1 MTESSG
7 PASALYRAV
16 GRQFSG
22 KQPRVEH
29 IQKRNKGV
37 TTTELHAA
45 WSLSLSL
52 YLFLFRSLSF
62 SLEAKG
68 FLFRRLESAFARV
81 SHVLGPLNPTKTA
94 LAKPPCY
101 ANTGLVLVVRV

>member
-16 GRQFSG
+16 GKQFSG

-52 YLFLFRSLSF
+52 SLALSLSLSLFISF
-62 SLEAKG
+62 SFARSHFHSKPKG
-68 FLFRRLESAFARV
+68 FCLDDWNRHSRGCLMSWV
-81 SHVLGPLNPTKTA
+81 P
-94 LAKPPCY
+94 
-101 ANTGLVLVVRV
+101 

>member
-7 PASALYRAV
+7 PVSALYRAV
-16 GRQFSG
+16 GRQFFG

-45 WSLSLSL
+45 WSLALSLSL
-52 YLFLFRSLSF
+52 FISF
-62 SLEAKG
+62 SFARSHFHSKPKG
-68 FLFRRLESAFARV
+68 FCLDDWNRHSGGCLMSWV
-81 SHVLGPLNPTKTA
+81 P
-94 LAKPPCY
+94 
-101 ANTGLVLVVRV
+101 